1 VGVAVIKPLALLVL
15 LIPAAPV
22 EAARIALVV
31 GNDKYVN
38 VQALHTAT
46 ADAKAVAKAL
56 KEVGFS
62 VTLKEDLSQQ
72 AMKVAWRGFKER
84 VSGGDEVVFYFAG
97 HGVQLRGTNYLIPTD
112 IDVEGEDQVSDDS
125 MPLQRILD
133 DLAEQRARFTLAIID
148 ACRDNPFKG
157 SGRAIGSRGLAI
169 VPAAT
174 GQMVL
179 YSAGAGQEALDQL
192 GPNDSNP
199 NGVFTRVLIKEMKKS
214 GVSAAEMLSNV
225 RRQVVVLAKSA
236 NPPREQVPALY
247 DQTLNVFY
255 FVPPTSSGSS
265 DVAQLPYSGSAQQAE
280 QSFWDRIRSSTD
292 AADFTDYTT
301 QFPDGVHAA
310 EARLMLRKLTG
321 AAANSTGRPQAA
333 PTGDS
338 PIGSSPA
345 VAPAK
350 RYPATLTISNH
361 PGEQWVTNASVSDGL
376 TNFSLLAGKG
386 RQGGYVGLVSGQLR
400 AAPDKSVT
408 GTARW
413 HGGKVDGYAPNNIM
427 TGTVQGRVAAN
438 NLDLQLDFGTIGMKL
453 RINLAQ

>member
-1 VGVAVIKPLALLVL
+1 VRVAVIKPLTLLVL

-112 IDVEGEDQVSDDS
+112 IDVESEDQVSDDS

-133 DLAEQRARFTLAIID
+133 DLGEQRARFTLAIID

-179 YSAGAGQEALDQL
+179 YSAGAGQEALDRL

-199 NGVFTRVLIKEMKKS
+199 NGVFTRVLVKEMKKP
-214 GVSAAEMLSNV
+214 GVSAGQMLSNV
-225 RRQVVVLAKSA
+225 RTQVVALAQST
-236 NPPREQVPALY
+236 NPPHEQVPALY

-255 FVPPTSSGSS
+255 FVPPATGEPAVQPAYV
-265 DVAQLPYSGSAQQAE
+265 DLAGQAE

-292 AADFTDYTT
+292 PTDFADYTK
-301 QFPDGVHAA
+301 QFPDGAHAA
-310 EARLMLRKLTG
+310 EARLMLRRLGTG
-321 AAANSTGRPQAA
+321 AKNSAGTPALPPASPFPVG
-333 PTGDS
+333 TDS
-338 PIGSSPA
+338 ARTLPA
-345 VAPAK
+345 GN
-350 RYPATLTISNH
+350 YSGTYTISSR
-361 PGEQWVTNASVSDGL
+361 PGQQWLTSVILSAGL
-376 TNFSLLAGKG
+376 ATFNLAPGLGK
-386 RQGGYVGLVSGQLR
+386 QGQYVGTITGALHFSS
-400 AAPDKSVT
+400 DESVT

-427 TGTVQGRVAAN
+427 TGTVQGRVATN
-438 NLDLQLDFGTIGMKL
+438 NLDLQLDFGRIGMKL
-453 RINLAQ
+453 RVNLAQ